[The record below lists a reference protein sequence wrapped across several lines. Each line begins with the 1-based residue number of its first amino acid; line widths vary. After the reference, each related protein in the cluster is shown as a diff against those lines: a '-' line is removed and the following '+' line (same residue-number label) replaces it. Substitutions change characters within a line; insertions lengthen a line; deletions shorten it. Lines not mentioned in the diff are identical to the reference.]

1 MLAIG
6 TKSLQ
11 DSHLITLILPCS
23 CSLVDSRPRILH
35 SALVSCWCDCCG
47 CCCGCYC
54 GCCYFGSL
62 AAAVGPPAAGFFQVF
77 SDLAF
82 PRHVS
87 DVQINGF
94 LKCESAFSIQ
104 NMIHIAA
111 MSACRRSS
119 GPWRWRG
126 GGPAAG
132 GAATTS
138 WCEVSGNTSTQLGLE
153 RWQSHVLIKI
163 SKA

>member
-77 SDLAF
+77 SDLAC

-87 DVQINGF
+87 DVQI
-94 LKCESAFSIQ
+94 SIQ
-104 NMIHIAA
+104 ALSPFKTWSTSLPCLPVAVPLGRDDGEEEAQQQEVQQQLHGA
-111 MSACRRSS
+111 RSLAIQAHNS
-119 GPWRWRG
+119 
-126 GGPAAG
+126 
-132 GAATTS
+132 
-138 WCEVSGNTSTQLGLE
+138 V
-153 RWQSHVLIKI
+153 
-163 SKA
+163 